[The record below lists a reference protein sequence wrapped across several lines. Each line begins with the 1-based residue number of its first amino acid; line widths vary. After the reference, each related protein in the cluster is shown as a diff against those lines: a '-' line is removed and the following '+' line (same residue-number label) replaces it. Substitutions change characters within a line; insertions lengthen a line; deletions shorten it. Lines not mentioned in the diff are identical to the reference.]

1 MRTDLRR
8 QAAATRRDP
17 GGYISPLR
25 FHFLTR
31 FYDGLVRWTTREAV
45 FKDALLAQLGR
56 APGEQLLD
64 VGCGTAT
71 LSVELSRRFPQAR
84 VVGLDAD
91 GAALAI
97 ARTKAAGA
105 GVQLDLEQ
113 AFADRMPFTS
123 GSFDAAVSSLFF
135 HHLRRDAKRAV
146 LAEIFR
152 VLKPGGSLHVA
163 DWGRPTGPAMRAA
176 FLLVQALDGW
186 ETTRDSVAGVLPEL
200 MSQAGFANVRHARN
214 FATAL
219 GTMALYSTV
228 KPG

>member
-1 MRTDLRR
+1 M
-8 QAAATRRDP
+8 QP
-17 GGYISPLR
+17 GPNAYIPPLR
-25 FHFLTR
+25 YHFLTR
-31 FYDGLVRWTTREAV
+31 YYDALVRLTTREAV
-45 FKDALLAQLGR
+45 FKEALLAQLGG
-56 APGEQLLD
+56 APGGRLLD

-71 LSVELSRRFPQAR
+71 LSVELARRFPEAR

-97 ARTKAAGA
+97 ARGKAGGA
-105 GVQLDLEQ
+105 RVRLDLEQ
-113 AFADRMPFTS
+113 AFADRMPFPS

-146 LAEIFR
+146 LAEILR

-163 DWGRPTGPAMRAA
+163 DWGRPTGLAMRAA

-200 MSQAGFANVRHARN
+200 MSLAGFIEVRDTRN

-219 GTMALYSTV
+219 GTMALYSAV
-228 KPG
+228 KPDMGKT